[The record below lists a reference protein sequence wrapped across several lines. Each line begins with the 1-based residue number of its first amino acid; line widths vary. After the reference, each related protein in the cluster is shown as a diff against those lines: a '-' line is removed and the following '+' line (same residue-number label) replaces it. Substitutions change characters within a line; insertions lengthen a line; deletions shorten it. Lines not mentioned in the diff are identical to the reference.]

1 MNEIERNVSPLHVER
16 TAPTIS
22 PRMFNLVIA
31 GLIFAGFCV
40 MGIGTHIVTSPA
52 FMSWLVRHPIMYLV
66 ISLVGSIAGIVIMSG
81 AVKRQSVARS
91 LIGYALF
98 VCTFGL
104 LCSMAVSAYDLPTVN
119 AAFTATAGIT
129 VVFGALG
136 LVIPQVFRRLMG
148 VFSVALLALLVVQ
161 LVMMFMGV
169 DQTWLDI
176 AIVVVFCGFIGY
188 DMHQATLVE
197 TTLPNAVFMACNLFL
212 DIMNVF
218 MRLLNIFGNNR

>member
-1 MNEIERNVSPLHVER
+1 
-16 TAPTIS
+16 
-22 PRMFNLVIA
+22 
-31 GLIFAGFCV
+31 
-40 MGIGTHIVTSPA
+40 
-52 FMSWLVRHPIMYLV
+52 
-66 ISLVGSIAGIVIMSG
+66 
-81 AVKRQSVARS
+81 
-91 LIGYALF
+91 
-98 VCTFGL
+98 
-104 LCSMAVSAYDLPTVN
+104 
-119 AAFTATAGIT
+119 
-129 VVFGALG
+129 
-136 LVIPQVFRRLMG
+136 MG